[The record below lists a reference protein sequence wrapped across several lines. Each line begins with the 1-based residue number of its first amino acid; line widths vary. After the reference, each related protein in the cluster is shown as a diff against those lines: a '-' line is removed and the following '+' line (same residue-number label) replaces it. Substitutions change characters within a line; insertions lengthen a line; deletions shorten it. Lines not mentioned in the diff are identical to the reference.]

1 MERQTTSDTA
11 WKRINEEGLLSPM
24 RLRVYNALCQFGP
37 ATSGELTI
45 HLLKSGPN
53 TGNPSFH
60 KRLAELEEQ
69 GVAIRTKIRKDT
81 HSGDDAWE
89 WQAVSGSLPT
99 TPKKKEKPKNE
110 PPSKAVLAKCL
121 PVLRKLYLDLRSAGN
136 NESAAAA
143 IKELGVWV
151 AEVCNPNPTVLD
163 AAPAMPVPKPPEPSH
178 NYVFPRTNIFVP
190 KPV

>member
-1 MERQTTSDTA
+1 MERQPTSDTA

-60 KRLAELEEQ
+60 KRLAELEAQ
-69 GVAIRTKIRKDT
+69 GVAVRTKIRKDV

-89 WQAVSGSLPT
+89 WQAVADVLPT
-99 TPKKKEKPKNE
+99 APKKQEAQEKPKNN
-110 PPSKAVLAKCL
+110 PPDKDVLAKCL
-121 PVLRKLYLDLRSAGN
+121 PALRKLYLDLQSRN
-136 NESAAAA
+136 DTMAA
-143 IKELGVWV
+143 IAIKDLGTWV
-151 AEVCNPNPTVLD
+151 GKVCGVHTMVSTP
-163 AAPAMPVPKPPEPSH
+163 APEPKPPPRVYS
-178 NYVFPRTNIFVP
+178 FPRTEVFVP
-190 KPV
+190 KPS